1 MIAKLKKGLHLRH
14 GLLVTGAVALLAI
27 APVHA
32 TLTDVALSSVPAAS
46 LLPGLAQQA
55 GDLTG
60 LSVATDGN
68 TMVVGVPQVAGKNLA
83 TAGVN
88 LSLPLPLAPVV
99 ASGKA
104 YVYERLNGVW
114 IQVATLAAGNGADK
128 DGFGVSVAVDGNSI
142 VIGADAV
149 ATKRGAV
156 YVFEKPLTGW
166 SNLAVTNEVAQLAPL
181 APLPATSLFGHAV
194 AIQGGTVV
202 VGKWGSPGNFSTAA
216 TSAAYIFEKPVAGWA
231 SVVPH
236 NEVAVLQPLVVT
248 KNIVPP
254 LPAAPVAV
262 PMLTPPPYFGMSV
275 AIDGNMIAVNGDLAD
290 KNNSAAYVFDKP
302 ATAGGWADLVPNAN
316 PSAALTFSAAALA
329 IDNGSSGAQRL
340 GFDIEISGN
349 TIVASALHFDAP
361 LAADAGAVFVYEK
374 PAAGWPAPLAP
385 ALFPMLVENK
395 MLTAPAPVTGG
406 DFGRSVAVT
415 PERIL
420 VGSFSNSLGVDPSI
434 GFAVTG
440 ALAAAAIGTAY
451 IFDKPIGVN
460 ASWATYNSLTNPAQT
475 WQSPAGVLDDMF
487 GYSVAA
493 AKTTYIAGAWGLDT
507 DLAPADLVLD
517 MDVGSAAVK
526 ETTVDLVITNTLPAG
541 TVPINASLLTYT
553 ITVANNDL
561 VDTATNVVVTDS
573 IPLGLTYVSA
583 TPTQGS
589 CVDLNAAA
597 PVTIPPTLPLI
608 QCSLGSL
615 LPNTSASID
624 LIVNVVDQTNVAH
637 TASVTA
643 SESVVNSATTNNAAN
658 VAPTA
663 DAGLAQTVDEGVV
676 VTLSGV
682 GTDTAPGTVASYAW
696 TQLTGD
702 AVTLTGANTASAS
715 FTAPILSAVS
725 VLPLQFQLT
734 VTDDGGASATATVDI
749 SVTDISAPLITAPL
763 GISVEATGTNTT
775 VTAAVLGSATATDA
789 SAVTVSSDAPAT
801 FPIGNTTVNW
811 TATDANGLNSS
822 ATQVVTVADSTAPTI
837 TAPAAVTVEAVG
849 VTTAVTLGTPV
860 TSDLFAVTV
869 SSDAPATFPLGS
881 STVTWTATDA
891 NGNSNTATQLVTV
904 QDTTLPTIIAPANM
918 IVEAT
923 GVATAVVL
931 SQPSSSDLFAVT
943 VSSDAPATFP
953 VGDTTVTWTATDAN
967 GLSSTVSQTVTV
979 QDTTAPTLTLTGGD
993 SLTPVGGTFSAPSAT
1008 ATDLVSGSVVV
1019 SDDRVTALN
1028 TAVGGSYDITFSAT
1042 DAAGNTATKV
1052 HTVVVNALPVINGV
1066 PTASVVAGQSYSYA
1080 LDATDANG
1088 DALTYSL
1095 LNAPAWLMLNANG
1108 VLSGAPTAADLGLHE
1123 NITITVSD
1131 GNGSVTV
1138 GPFTVEVIAV
1148 AAASSGGGGGGGSLP
1163 LSFLAGLLLLGLRR
1177 RTHK

>member
-14 GLLVTGAVALLAI
+14 GLLVTGAVALLAV
-27 APVHA
+27 ASVHA

-88 LSLPLPLAPVV
+88 MSLPVPLVPVV
-99 ASGKA
+99 APGKA
-104 YVYERLNGVW
+104 YVYERVNGAW
-114 IQVATLAAGNGADK
+114 TQVATLAASVGADK
-128 DGFGVSVAVDGNSI
+128 DGFGVSVAVDGNTI
-142 VIGADAV
+142 VIGADAK
-149 ATKRGAV
+149 ANKNGAV
-156 YVFEKPLTGW
+156 YVFEKPVGGW
-166 SNLAVTNEVAQLAPL
+166 SNVGVTNEVAQLVPTTPL
-181 APLPATSLFGHAV
+181 GVSLFGHSV

-236 NEVAVLQPLVVT
+236 NEVAVLQPLVVP
-248 KNIVPP
+248 KIIA
-254 LPAAPVAV
+254 PAVIAV
-262 PMLTPPPYFGMSV
+262 NTPPPYFGMSV

-290 KNNSAAYVFDKP
+290 KNNAAVYVFDKP
-302 ATAGGWADLVPNAN
+302 ATAGGWADLAVNAN
-316 PSAALTFSAAALA
+316 PSAELTFSALALA
-329 IDNGSSGAQRL
+329 VDNGASGSQRL
-340 GFDIEISGN
+340 GFDVEINGN
-349 TIVASALHFDAP
+349 TIVASAIHFDNG
-361 LAADAGAVFVYEK
+361 AALDSGAVFVYEK
-374 PAAGWPAPLAP
+374 PAAGWPVPVLP
-385 ALFPMLVENK
+385 ALFPTVVESA
-395 MLTAPAPVTGG
+395 MLTSPTPVLGG
-406 DFGRSVAVT
+406 SFGRSVAVT
-415 PERIL
+415 SERIL
-420 VGSFSNSLGVDPSI
+420 VGSFNNSLGADPGV
-434 GFAVTG
+434 GFAVTSV
-440 ALAAAAIGTAY
+440 LAASAIGTAY
-451 IFDKPIGVN
+451 IFDKPTGIN
-460 ASWATYNSLTNPAQT
+460 SSWATYSSLTNPAQT

-541 TVPINASLLTYT
+541 TVPINASQLTYT
-553 ITVANNDL
+553 ITVANNDP
-561 VDTATNVVVTDS
+561 VDTATNVVVADQM
-573 IPLGLTYVSA
+573 PAGLSFVSA
-583 TPTQGS
+583 TPSQGTA
-589 CVDLNAAA
+589 CIDLNAGA
-597 PVTIPPTLPLI
+597 PVTVPPTYPLI
-608 QCSLGSL
+608 QCALGSL
-615 LPNTSASID
+615 LPNTSASIAVVANVTD
-624 LIVNVVDQTNVAH
+624 PALIDH

-658 VAPTA
+658 VAPIA
-663 DAGLAQTVDEGVV
+663 DAGLPQTVDEGAV

-682 GTDTAPGTVASYAW
+682 GTDTALGTIASHAW

-702 AVTLTGANTASAS
+702 TVVLTGANTDSAT
-715 FTAPILSAVS
+715 FTAPILSASS
-725 VLPLQFQLT
+725 VVPMSFQLT

-789 SAVTVSSDAPAT
+789 SAVTVSSDAAAT

-822 ATQVVTVADSTAPTI
+822 ATQVVIVADSTAPTI

-869 SSDAPATFPLGS
+869 SSDAPARFPVGDT
-881 STVTWTATDA
+881 TVTWTATDA
-891 NGNSNTATQLVTV
+891 NGNSSTATQIVTV
-904 QDTTLPTIIAPANM
+904 QDTTLPTITAPAD
-918 IVEAT
+918 VTEEAT
-923 GVATAVVL
+923 GVTTSVVL
-931 SQPSSSDLFAVT
+931 SQPTTIDLFAVT
-943 VSSDAPATFP
+943 LSNNAPAAFP
-953 VGDTTVTWTATDAN
+953 MGDTTVIWTATDAN

-979 QDTTAPTLTLTGGD
+979 QDSIAPTLTLIGGD
-993 SLTPVGGTFSAPSAT
+993 SLIAVGGTFSAPSAT

-1019 SDDRVTALN
+1019 SDDRATALN

-1066 PTASVVAGQSYSYA
+1066 PTATVVAGQSYSYA

-1088 DALTYSL
+1088 DALTYSV
-1095 LNAPAWLMLNANG
+1095 LNAPAWLTLSASG
-1108 VLSGAPTAADLGLHE
+1108 VLNGSPTAADVGSHE

-1131 GNGSVTV
+1131 GNGSVSV
-1138 GPFTVEVIAV
+1138 GPFTVEVTAV
-1148 AAASSGGGGGGGSLP
+1148 PAASTGGGGGGSLP
-1163 LSFLAGLLLLGLRR
+1163 LALLAALSLLGLRR
-1177 RTHK
+1177 RTNK